1 MYETSPFKKERK
13 VCVGVDVRE
22 AVCRFDIQSAASPGS
37 CHGEAQ
43 QQTLTSGPTLL
54 WGNQTPPLIIYSCS
68 RAASN

>member
-1 MYETSPFKKERK
+1 
-13 VCVGVDVRE
+13 VDVRE